1 MKLTYFKL
9 TLILSVLLVMP
20 NIAMADATKHN
31 GATQESQ
38 NAEALRSE
46 IEHDL
51 LTNILPYWLEKSPD
65 AYGGFNGLIA
75 YNGVANEQAPKGA
88 VLGARILWTFSAAY
102 RNYSIAAHKDYADK
116 IQQFY
121 IQHFIDK
128 RYGGVYWTLNPEG
141 AMLDGTKQTY
151 AAAFGI
157 YGLSEHFRATG
168 NKQSLETAISLY
180 RTLNEKVKDK
190 QNGGYKEVMSR
201 DYSSTVSNGVD
212 DHAGATKT
220 MNTHIHLLEAF
231 TNLYKV
237 WHDKQLE
244 NDIRD
249 LIMILSSSDRLYNP
263 QTGHLRLFCNDAWQ
277 ELDKV
282 DSYGHDIETSWLL
295 YEAAEVLG
303 DKALILTV
311 GKQSVRMVDVAL
323 AEGTNPDGSMI
334 YEKNSKGLQRRLSWW
349 PQCESI
355 VGCVNAWQ
363 ITGKQE
369 YLDQAVKMWQFVRDN
384 FIDREN
390 GEWHHYISASG
401 EVQKKEPKGSLW
413 NCPYHNSRMGFEIV
427 NRLKPQAV
435 HSEVMAWSN
444 ITGVRMDGELI
455 DFEST
460 LRVGNPGKPMESTA
474 REAQNNVRY
483 RRDGQTQIV
492 DIPLHGAHFH
502 QEITDVDQS
511 TVKLSWQATA
521 DSTLREGAY
530 FCMELAPKYYSA
542 AKIKAVGK
550 KVSVSS
556 AERNL
561 SLEFDKAVKTFVR
574 EENGSKVLYVTL
586 LNTLQ
591 KGQSASLSAI
601 LKTSGTQH
609 HETARIS
616 LDMAH
621 PGSRFEG
628 FGGNF
633 RIQDPARDPMVIDY
647 CLDNLRVAFGRV
659 ELPWALWDKEGVANE
674 RVKASIKMAK
684 RLKRIG
690 MPVVLSCWFPPEWA
704 LVSTQRQRPGVA
716 ALRLKPEMK
725 DRIYDSLLAYIK
737 FMKDEHGVDV
747 DYFSF
752 NESDIGIDVL
762 HTPQE
767 HCDFIKEFGA
777 RLAAEGLAC
786 KILLGDNSDATSISF
801 IQPALKDKDAHKYI
815 GAVSFHS
822 WRGCDD
828 ETLRGW
834 RDAARSINVPLI
846 VGEGSTDAAAWRYPG
861 IFKES
866 TFALYEINL
875 YTRLCNICQP
885 LSILQWQL
893 TADYS
898 LLYGEGVLSEDGPL
912 RPTQRFFNL
921 KQLAMTPANAFAI
934 PVSVSK
940 DNINAAAMS
949 NTVKGEAAVHIV
961 NNGASCMA
969 EITGLPLS
977 ATKAT
982 AYITNSIQ
990 HAEAQQIAI
999 ADGNAEIF
1007 MPAESFVTII
1017 CEE

>member
-1 MKLTYFKL
+1 MKLVFFKL
-9 TLILSVLLVMP
+9 TLILSVLLVMQ
-20 NIAMADATKHN
+20 NVAMADADKHN
-31 GATQESQ
+31 GVMQESPKT
-38 NAEALRSE
+38 EVLRSE

-51 LTNILPYWLEKSPD
+51 LTNLLPYWLEKSPD
-65 AYGGFNGLIA
+65 AYGGFNGEIA

-128 RYGGVYWTLNPEG
+128 RYGGVFWTLNPEG

-168 NKQSLETAISLY
+168 NKQSLEAAISLY

-190 QNGGYKEVMSR
+190 QNGGYREVFTR
-201 DYSSTVSNGVD
+201 DYSSTVANGVD

-249 LIMILSSSDRLYNP
+249 LITILSSSDRLYNP

-295 YEAAEVLG
+295 YEAAEALG
-303 DKALILTV
+303 DKALLQTV

-323 AEGTNPDGSMI
+323 AEGTNPDGSVI
-334 YEKNSKGLQRRLSWW
+334 DEKSSKGLNRRLAWW
-349 PQCESI
+349 AQCESI

-363 ITGKQE
+363 ITGKQK
-369 YLDQAVKMWQFVRDN
+369 YLDQAAKIWQFVRDN

-401 EVQKKEPKGSLW
+401 EMQKKDPKGSLW

-455 DFEST
+455 DFESS
-460 LRVGNPGKPMESTA
+460 LRVGNPGTRMERTA

-502 QEITDVDQS
+502 QEVTDVDKN
-511 TVKLSWQATA
+511 TVRLSWQATA
-521 DSTLREGAY
+521 DSILQEGAY

-542 AKIKAVGK
+542 AKIKASGK

-556 AERNL
+556 AERSL
-561 SLEFDKAVKTFVR
+561 SLEFDKAVKSFVR
-574 EENGSKVLYVTL
+574 DENGCKVLYVTL

-591 KGQSASLSAI
+591 KGQSASLSAV

-621 PGSRFEG
+621 PGPRFAG

-633 RIQDPARDPMVIDY
+633 RIQNPDRDPMVIDY

-659 ELPWALWDKEGVANE
+659 ELPWVLWDKEGAANE
-674 RVKASIKMAK
+674 RVKASIEMAK

-704 LVSTQRQRPGVA
+704 LVSTKRLRPGVA

-725 DRIYDSLLAYIK
+725 DRIYDSLLSYIK
-737 FMKDEHGVDV
+737 YMKDEHGIDA

-786 KILLGDNSDATSISF
+786 KMLLGDNSDATSISF
-801 IQPALKDKDAHKYI
+801 IQPALKDNDAHKYI

-885 LSILQWQL
+885 VSILQWQL

-898 LLYGEGVLSEDGPL
+898 LLYGEGILGEDGPL

-934 PVSVSK
+934 PVSVDK

-961 NNGASCMA
+961 NNGASCRA
-969 EITGLPLS
+969 EINGLPLS

-982 AYITNSIQ
+982 AYITNSNQ

-999 ADGNAEIF
+999 ADGKVEIF